1 MLNPSASSPA
11 ASDSQRDRLF
21 PLLLLLFIGSGTA
34 ALTYEIVWLQWLQLI
49 VGSTSVS
56 LAILLAIFMG
66 VMCLGSLARHMDE
79 DDAKVPTIVDTLIDT
94 LRTPSEA
101 VQQSVCGCLSPL
113 LARFPSVR
121 DGAPR
126 YVAPVL
132 RQLSEGESN
141 PSLARPGQARLG
153 PVGSP
158 GVFL

>member
-66 VMCLGSLARHMDE
+66 GMCLGSLALPRLVGHRHHPLRVYALLEIGIALCGILILFGM
-79 DDAKVPTIVDTLIDT
+79 PTV
-94 LRTPSEA
+94 E
-101 VQQSVCGCLSPL
+101 
-113 LARFPSVR
+113 
-121 DGAPR
+121 
-126 YVAPVL
+126 
-132 RQLSEGESN
+132 
-141 PSLARPGQARLG
+141 
-153 PVGSP
+153 
-158 GVFL
+158 